1 MCIYYVQK
9 KFNADHCIN
18 IKCNKGR
25 INNKGNIYEKAESFS
40 DYKIGYIDRTNDE

>member
-9 KFNADHCIN
+9 KFNADQCIN
-18 IKCNKGR
+18 ITCYKGR
-25 INNKGNIYEKAESFS
+25 IKLGNIYEKAESFS